1 MISKYLNIFF
11 AIAIIALVAVNIK
24 TCGKLSDVSNISIAK
39 DDTIKSYINKYG
51 EQVSTIAIMHGT
63 VAELKNLSAKKD
75 SELARLQKLVDKH
88 TISATVH
95 GTQTGNVVNS
105 NTTIAR
111 YDTVKIKDSI
121 KVYPQYAT
129 KFENKWERFNVIA
142 TKDSFKIDYKVF
154 NEFNYSVRY
163 NKEKWYKARV
173 PEITV
178 TNLNPNTETLKLRNF
193 TVKPPKNQKL
203 LVFLGGAVAGVASSV
218 FVAKIVIK

>member
-1 MISKYLNIFF
+1 MISKVLNIFF
-11 AIAIIALVAVNIK
+11 AIAIIALVAINIK

-63 VAELKNLSAKKD
+63 VAELKNLNAKKD
-75 SELARLQKLVDKH
+75 SELARLQKMVDKH
-88 TISATVH
+88 TISATAH

-105 NTTIAR
+105 STTITR
-111 YDTVKIKDSI
+111 YDTIKIKDSI
-121 KVYPQYAT
+121 KIYPHYAT
-129 KFENKWERFNVIA
+129 KFENKWERFSAIA

-154 NEFNYSVRY
+154 NKFDYVVRY

-178 TNLNPNTETLKLRNF
+178 TNLNPNTETLELKNF
-193 TVKPPKNQKL
+193 TVKPPKNQKII
-203 LVFLGGAVAGVASSV
+203 VFLGGAIAGSISV
-218 FVAKIVIK
+218 IAIRQTLK